1 MSASPSAGAPI
12 AEVIAIVGATGTGK
26 SELALDLAS
35 GLHEHGLVAEVV
47 NADAMQLYAGMD
59 IGTAKLPLQDRRGVP
74 HHLLDVL
81 SVTEDSSVADY
92 QARARASIDDILAR
106 GHVPLLVGGSGLY
119 VSSVLFDFQ
128 FPGTDEVIRARL
140 EAELVADGPGT
151 LYRRLKQLDEA
162 AAASIGPS
170 NGRRLVRALEVLEM
184 TGKPVSGTLPGVAP
198 SWRTAGIISLGMPR
212 AELVRRLDER
222 VRSMWSAGLVDE
234 AEELSAVGLDPT
246 TTAGKAIGY
255 AQALGQLSGAM
266 TEAGA
271 VEQTQAF
278 TRRYARRQVGWF
290 RRYDASIE
298 LDAREPD
305 AAARATRKVLGL
317 SDGD

>member
-106 GHVPLLVGGSGLY
+106 GTCRC
-119 VSSVLFDFQ
+119 SS
-128 FPGTDEVIRARL
+128 
-140 EAELVADGPGT
+140 
-151 LYRRLKQLDEA
+151 
-162 AAASIGPS
+162 
-170 NGRRLVRALEVLEM
+170 
-184 TGKPVSGTLPGVAP
+184 
-198 SWRTAGIISLGMPR
+198 
-212 AELVRRLDER
+212 
-222 VRSMWSAGLVDE
+222 
-234 AEELSAVGLDPT
+234 
-246 TTAGKAIGY
+246 
-255 AQALGQLSGAM
+255 
-266 TEAGA
+266 
-271 VEQTQAF
+271 
-278 TRRYARRQVGWF
+278 
-290 RRYDASIE
+290 
-298 LDAREPD
+298 
-305 AAARATRKVLGL
+305 AARVFTCPVCFSTFSFPAPTR
-317 SDGD
+317 